1 MNFVLNVFF
10 IGEIIFILNLMIFL
24 SYILLRQNILSYGLN
39 INMLLK
45 KNIFLNINFFYFCLF
60 NFTYLFLFLFKIYD
74 QNFFSF
80 FFSLYTTEFINMIK
94 LLIIFFTIL
103 IFYLSLN
110 YILKDLKF
118 QGFEFFLIINLSILG
133 SLFLISSNDLMSF
146 YLSLELQSLSFYVLA
161 AFKQVSIFSIEAGLK
176 YFVLGSFSSGI
187 FIFGS
192 SLLYG
197 IFGSYNFSDIFFLI
211 RYNEFFFFSNN
222 FLNLGLLFFLIT
234 ILFKI
239 SAVPFHM
246 WAPDVYEGAPTI
258 VTFFFSIIPKI
269 VFLAF
274 IIKITIQIFD
284 FFFDNIVIYLIAA
297 SAIGSLILG
306 SMVALIQKKIKRLF
320 AYSSIANVGF
330 LLIGPSTFMLDGFN
344 ASIIYLI
351 IYSLIV
357 STLFYVLISLR
368 YVHNDLKIKNIFEL
382 SGLLSA
388 NPLLCIFILVNLFS
402 LIGIP
407 PLAGFFGKFYL
418 FISAFS
424 SSLEVLFL
432 TSLYASIISAVVYLR
447 LIRIVFF
454 NKINYFFAYS
464 FNHNSLFFILSV
476 ISLINVFFFLN
487 PALLFTIIYN
497 NFYNLV

>member
-1 MNFVLNVFF
+1 MTFLSNFLF
-10 IGEIIFILNLMIFL
+10 IGEIIFLFNLMIFL
-24 SYILLRQNILSYGLN
+24 SYILLRQNILSYGYN

-45 KNIFLNINFFYFCLF
+45 KNIFLNVNFFYFCLF
-60 NFTYLFLFLFKIYD
+60 NLILFFFFVIKIYE

-80 FFSLYTTEFINMIK
+80 FFSLYTTSFINIIK
-94 LLIIFFTIL
+94 LIIIFFTIL
-103 IFYLSLN
+103 ILFLAFNYL
-110 YILKDLKF
+110 IKDLKF

-133 SLFLISSNDLMSF
+133 SLFLISSNDLMTF

-192 SLLYG
+192 SILYG
-197 IFGSYNFSDIFFLI
+197 IFGSYNFSDIFFLLK
-211 RYNEFFFFSNN
+211 YNDFFILSNN
-222 FLNLGLLFFLIT
+222 FLNLGLLFFTIT

-258 VTFFFSIIPKI
+258 ITFFFSIIPKI
-269 VFLAF
+269 IFLAF
-274 IIKITIQIFD
+274 IIKMITQIFE
-284 FFFDNIVIYLIAA
+284 FSFDNIIFYLISA

-306 SMVALIQKKIKRLF
+306 SLVALVQKKIKRLF

-330 LLIGPSTFMLDGFN
+330 LLIGPSTATLDGFN

-357 STLFYVLISLR
+357 TSLFYVLISIR
-368 YVHNDLKIKNIFEL
+368 YVHNEFKIKNIYEL
-382 SGLLSA
+382 FGLLSN
-388 NPLLCIFILVNLFS
+388 NPLLCLFILINLFS

-418 FISAFS
+418 FIVSLS
-424 SSLEVLFL
+424 SSLETLFL

-447 LIRIVFF
+447 LIRIIFF
-454 NKINYFFAYS
+454 NKINYFFGYS
-464 FNHNSLFFILSV
+464 FNYYLVFFILSV
-476 ISLINVFFFLN
+476 ISIINLFFFLN
-487 PALLFTIIYN
+487 PELLFTLTYN
-497 NFYNLV
+497 IFYNLI